1 MLVQPLLE
9 NLSVWG
15 AVQGIL
21 SLLGVLTVAYVTYN
35 RFFHPL
41 RSIPGPFL
49 ASITPWVQ
57 LYHGLKGDRHLW
69 LHRLHEKYGSH
80 VRAAPNF
87 VSINTDRG
95 LHDIY
100 GHGKRLRK
108 ANFYNAFPAIK
119 GVYNTHN
126 AIDKAMHGRKR
137 RVLSQAFSDQALKS
151 MEDVMLLH
159 VRQLCEILTG
169 GLDGPKGEKSAT
181 AVFNLG
187 DWFSYLTYDVM
198 GELCFGKSFDMLIS
212 SGRRK
217 LIELVDRAAN
227 RHYVCGLWMPLDTWH
242 LDQILIHK
250 LTNDR
255 WNFIMNSRV
264 EANERAKERTQAGH
278 DAKKDFFYYL
288 LNAKDPETGKGLT
301 TPELW
306 GEANVLMIAGSDT
319 TSTTMSATIFYLVRN
334 PRAMELLRKEIREN
348 FSSVEEI
355 VTGPKL
361 NELVYLKACID
372 EAMRLAPAV
381 PGAPPREVM
390 EGGAMIDGVFLPEG
404 TDCGTPTYSIHRQP
418 EYYREPEVYIPERWI
433 EGATCQAGSESW
445 TTSKE
450 SGPFTLNTLALL
462 QFLTY
467 AIIIVP
473 INFSWQKYLEARWPG
488 FPGRKGRSTPTAVA
502 GAEAKTGAVV
512 VTVESA
518 DLLPVKEK
526 VEEKQ
531 RVSAARP
538 RPRSRWRWRSRS
550 RLRSRSGLGNF
561 LMKFVLDQ
569 TVGSVM
575 NILLFIVLINV
586 LKGVGW
592 SRIGELIYEDF
603 GPIMVARLK
612 YRPVVSALLYTVVP
626 VERRVVFG
634 SACGV
639 VWGIYL
645 SLYAAV

>member
-15 AVQGIL
+15 AVQGL
-21 SLLGVLTVAYVTYN
+21 LFLLGGLTVAYITYN

-69 LHRLHEKYGSH
+69 LHHLHEKYGSH

-119 GVYNTHN
+119 SVYNTHN

-137 RVLSQAFSDQALKS
+137 RVLSQAFSDHALKS

-169 GLDGPKGEKSAT
+169 GLEGKGEKSAT
-181 AVFNLG
+181 ATAIFNMG

-198 GELCFGKSFDMLIS
+198 GELCFGKSFDMLVS

-217 LIELVDRAAN
+217 MIELVDRAAN

-242 LDQILIHK
+242 LDQIFIHR

-255 WNFIMNSRV
+255 WNFIMNSRT

-355 VTGPKL
+355 ITGPKL

-390 EGGAMIDGVFLPEG
+390 EGGAVIDGVFLPEG

-418 EYYREPEVYIPERWI
+418 EYYREPEAYIPERWI
-433 EGATCQAGSESW
+433 EGATCQASNESW

-450 SGPFTLNTLALL
+450 AVELARRAFCPFSIGP
-462 QFLTY
+462 
-467 AIIIVP
+467 
-473 INFSWQKYLEARWPG
+473 RG
-488 FPGRKGRSTPTAVA
+488 C
-502 GAEAKTGAVV
+502 
-512 VTVESA
+512 
-518 DLLPVKEK
+518 
-526 VEEKQ
+526 
-531 RVSAARP
+531 
-538 RPRSRWRWRSRS
+538 
-550 RLRSRSGLGNF
+550 
-561 LMKFVLDQ
+561 
-569 TVGSVM
+569 
-575 NILLFIVLINV
+575 
-586 LKGVGW
+586 
-592 SRIGELIYEDF
+592 IGKSMAFMEMRMTI
-603 GPIMVARLK
+603 ARLMFLFDFELADHKGEDEKGQLVLVDHFTSSK
-612 YRPVVSALLYTVVP
+612 YGPNVIVRK
-626 VERRVVFG
+626 RV
-634 SACGV
+634 
-639 VWGIYL
+639 
-645 SLYAAV
+645 